1 MSSATRLASA
11 TGTFTA
17 TGSKTNPTA
26 NSFYFDTHDLVAK
39 EKLTMTAGTLP
50 TTTSGPVEPDYFS
63 LTNSTLKIVYD
74 KVKDGIDVV
83 KAAMGSES
91 GQLLMNGY
99 GHYYPF
105 RNTVYTFDGGS
116 QRIYWYHQTYRIDN
130 YPNSQ
135 VTCPN
140 LSTQGSFATGNPYD
154 PFASNST
161 YGGKGYYIIQ
171 TPYEA
176 NTQIPYHINIWQ
188 VPPAVD
194 TGGTRTRFYRNS
206 GGAYNYL
213 SRWYIW

>member
-1 MSSATRLASA
+1 
-11 TGTFTA
+11 
-17 TGSKTNPTA
+17 
-26 NSFYFDTHDLVAK
+26 
-39 EKLTMTAGTLP
+39 
-50 TTTSGPVEPDYFS
+50 
-63 LTNSTLKIVYD
+63 
-74 KVKDGIDVV
+74 
-83 KAAMGSES
+83 
-91 GQLLMNGY
+91 MNGY

-206 GGAYNYL
+206 GGSYNYYQGGSYGSENNSYANWITSL
-213 SRWYIW
+213 GNGWEYTYETNYQDANASFVTVL